1 MSYLQRLADSTDQSN
16 DEMSSP
22 MESKWQ
28 TEETS
33 SLELN
38 VVESS
43 IKELAVYILKHLL
56 SNYYQ

>member
-43 IKELAVYILKHLL
+43 IKKLAVYILKHL
-56 SNYYQ
+56 